1 MPGVEYEATQPPPQ
15 SQALGVIH
23 ENSQRMLDGLRQGQ
37 HTPPGPSMAELKA
50 KLAALQKESEIL
62 LEGLKAMMLNGL
74 FDATM
79 MALFPKED

>member
-50 KLAALQKESEIL
+50 KLAALQKEL
-62 LEGLKAMMLNGL
+62 DRLEDEFKALTLNKVL
-74 FDATM
+74 
-79 MALFPKED
+79 PKED